1 MGVRRLGNWLAIL
14 AIALNAAW
22 PLIASAKPKSVHLV
36 PLCTVEGVTHYI
48 EVPGGTTPLDQSA
61 NTHHD
66 HCSFCSLGMGGLL
79 PAHVDVSLVPASGA
93 DRAVSVVEDSPRS
106 APLLILGARAPPFS
120 PVVITDHNFGRESE
134 TSLFAGRVARA
145 PDSGRF
151 MRLGLL
157 HGRYAVEHA
166 GSHD

>member
-14 AIALNAAW
+14 AITLNAAW

-66 HCSFCSLGMGGLL
+66 HCAFCFLGVGGLL
-79 PAHVDVSLVPASGA
+79 PSHVDASPTVA
-93 DRAVSVVEDSPRS
+93 S
-106 APLLILGARAPPFS
+106 ASERIARGIEESHFTEAFIVHGARAPPFS

-134 TSLFAGRVARA
+134 TNLLAGRVARA
-145 PDSGRF
+145 LYG
-151 MRLGLL
+151 
-157 HGRYAVEHA
+157 
-166 GSHD
+166 

>member
-14 AIALNAAW
+14 AITLNAAW

-66 HCSFCSLGMGGLL
+66 HCAFCFLGMGGLL
-79 PAHVDVSLVPASGA
+79 PSHVDVSREPAASA
-93 DRAVSVVEDSPRS
+93 DRAVLAVEDSPRS
-106 APLLILGARAPPFS
+106 AVLIVLGARAPPFS
-120 PVVITDHNFGRESE
+120 PVVIDG
-134 TSLFAGRVARA
+134 
-145 PDSGRF
+145 
-151 MRLGLL
+151 
-157 HGRYAVEHA
+157 
-166 GSHD
+166 

>member
-1 MGVRRLGNWLAIL
+1 VRRLGNWLAIL
-14 AIALNAAW
+14 AITLNAAW

-36 PLCTVEGVTHYI
+36 PLCTVEGVTHYV

-66 HCSFCSLGMGGLL
+66 HCAFCFLGVGGLL
-79 PAHVDVSLVPASGA
+79 PSHVDASPTVAGA
-93 DRAVSVVEDSPRS
+93 SERIARS
-106 APLLILGARAPPFS
+106 IERSHFTEAFTVHGARAPPFS
-120 PVVITDHNFGRESE
+120 PVVNTDHNYGRQSETDIAFGR
-134 TSLFAGRVARA
+134 AARA
-145 PDSGRF
+145 FDSQRF

-166 GSHD
+166 GSHG

>member
-14 AIALNAAW
+14 AITLNAAW

-66 HCSFCSLGMGGLL
+66 HCAFCFLGLAGLV
-79 PAHVDVSLVPASGA
+79 PSHVDVSLPATTNS
-93 DRAVSVVEDSPRS
+93 DRVAVGEQDSPRS
-106 APLLILGARAPPFS
+106 AVLIVLGARAPPFS
-120 PVVITDHNFGRESE
+120 PVVIDG
-134 TSLFAGRVARA
+134 
-145 PDSGRF
+145 
-151 MRLGLL
+151 
-157 HGRYAVEHA
+157 
-166 GSHD
+166 